1 MKPYPLNILHK
12 IFLALTLI
20 SVSNYTSAQNNIFKN
35 ADSTIEIP
43 PALKL
48 INTGDSL
55 NKLRVRNIF
64 ITGNRTTKDYI
75 ILREMELKQ
84 GSTVTPANLINALE
98 KDKQHIFNLTLFLE
112 VKVEPLLINAYDF
125 DINITVKERWY
136 IFPLPE
142 LQFVDGTLNEWLSKY
157 KGDLNRL
164 NYGAKFTHYNLT
176 GRKDQLRVH
185 LLSGYTRTV
194 SFNYKAPYAN
204 AALTNGFSVGGGYF
218 QNREIVY
225 KTNFNNEVVF
235 FKRKDFVR
243 SEWEIQF
250 GYSIR
255 KGLKITHSFNLNYSH
270 VSIDDSIFSAKY
282 NPQYFNKPTS
292 TIGYVDLYYTLG
304 YTDVNN
310 VLYPLTG
317 VSGSLGLGKRGFGF
331 TGGVNSFSVGAE
343 FNKYWS
349 LGKKWYASTQLQGN
363 IKLPFH
369 QAYINQQALGYD
381 NNYVRGME
389 YKIIDGVAYAITKF
403 NLKREL
409 FDFSINTIFKKSKT
423 LNKIPF
429 RIYAKTFVDMG
440 YVYNQPD
447 FVSRLNNTFL
457 GSAGVGIDIITFY
470 DLQIRLE
477 YSVNQLGQ
485 NRLFLH
491 NEKGF

>member
-12 IFLALTLI
+12 IFLALTLFG
-20 SVSNYTSAQNNIFKN
+20 VSNYTSAQNNIFKN
-35 ADSTIEIP
+35 ADTTIELLSS
-43 PALKL
+43 LKL
-48 INTGDSL
+48 INGDDSL
-55 NKLRVRNIF
+55 NKLRVRNIS

-75 ILREMELKQ
+75 ILREMELKP

-98 KDKQHIFNLTLFLE
+98 KDRQHIFNLTLFLE
-112 VKVEPLLINAYDF
+112 VKVEPLLINAFDF

-142 LQFVDGTLNEWLSKY
+142 LQFVDGTLNEWLMKY
-157 KGDLNRL
+157 NGDLTRL

-185 LLSGYTRTV
+185 LLNGYTRTV
-194 SFNYKAPYAN
+194 SFNYNAPYAN
-204 AALTNGFSVGGGYF
+204 ASLTNGFSVGGGYF

-225 KTNFNNEVVF
+225 KTSFDNEVVF
-235 FKRKDFVR
+235 YKRKDFVR
-243 SEWEIQF
+243 KAWEIQL

-255 KGLKITHSFNLNYSH
+255 KGLKISQSFNLNYTH
-270 VSIDDSIFSAKY
+270 VSIDDSIFSVKY

-292 TIGYVDLYYTLG
+292 TIGYIDLYYTLQ

-317 VSGSLGLGKRGFGF
+317 YSGSLGLAKRGWGF
-331 TGGVNSFSVGAE
+331 TGGVNSFSIGVE

-363 IKLPFH
+363 IKLPFR

-409 FDFSINTIFKKSKT
+409 FNFSINTIFKKSKT

-429 RIYAKTFVDMG
+429 RIYAKTFADMG

-470 DLQIRLE
+470 DLQIRIE

>member
-1 MKPYPLNILHK
+1 MKPHLLNIFHK
-12 IFLALTLI
+12 IFLALILF
-20 SVSNYTSAQNNIFKN
+20 SVSDHTSAQNNIFKN
-35 ADSTIEIP
+35 ADSTIELTP
-43 PALKL
+43 SLKL
-48 INTGDSL
+48 INDGDSL
-55 NKLRVRNIF
+55 NKLRVRNISV
-64 ITGNRTTKDYI
+64 TGNKTTKEYI
-75 ILREMELKQ
+75 ILREMELKP

-98 KDKQHIFNLTLFLE
+98 KDRQHIFNLTLFLE
-112 VKVEPLLINAYDF
+112 VKVEPLLINAFDF

-142 LQFVDGTLNEWLSKY
+142 LQFVDGTLNEWLMKY
-157 KGDLNRL
+157 NGDLNRL

-176 GRKDQLRVH
+176 GRKDLLRVH

-204 AALTNGFSVGGGYF
+204 AALTNGFSMGGGYF

-225 KTNFNNEVVF
+225 KTSFDNEVVF
-235 FKRKDFVR
+235 YKRNDFVR
-243 SEWEIQF
+243 SEWEIQL

-292 TIGYVDLYYTLG
+292 TIGYVDLYYTLQ

-317 VSGSLGLGKRGFGF
+317 VSGSIGLGKRGLGF
-331 TGGVNSFSVGAE
+331 TGGVNSFSVGVE
-343 FNKYWS
+343 YNKYWS

-363 IKLPFH
+363 IKLPFR

-381 NNYVRGME
+381 NNYIRGME

-409 FDFSINTIFKKSKT
+409 FNFSINTIFKKSKT

-429 RIYAKTFVDMG
+429 HIYAKTFADMG

-470 DLQIRLE
+470 DLQIRIE